1 MVCPYAFIFG
11 KPGQGAHSTR
21 FMGYAVVDSVGTVLL
36 AILLAYIFNTGF
48 WVTLLISF
56 VVGEILH
63 YIMGAQTQFLTT
75 LGIRANACPS
85 PAD

>member
-1 MVCPYAFIFG
+1 MSCPYAFIFG

-48 WVTLLISF
+48 WVTLLATF
-56 VVGEILH
+56 VTGEILH
-63 YIMGAQTQFLTT
+63 YIMGIQTQFLTT
-75 LGIRANACPS
+75 LGLSVSPCPV
-85 PAD
+85 A

>member
-1 MVCPYAFIFG
+1 MGCPYAFIFG

-36 AILLAYIFNTGF
+36 AILLAYVFQTNF
-48 WVTLLISF
+48 WVTLVATF
-56 VVGEILH
+56 VVGEVLH

-75 LGIRANACPS
+75 FGISVYPCPV
-85 PAD
+85 A